1 MSQAKPS
8 KPRQPRRRRPDRS
21 GRRRRPEAERAELGE
36 SRQKPGQAEVPSR
49 NPLRSPTRNPAP
61 KGSSMRRPPALVPF
75 LLGVAAGFGLAGPLP
90 NLARETLAALLHGPG
105 TLVGL
110 VNPFGS
116 GGRQVL
122 VLGTDKVADNTDV
135 MFTLQVKDGITKLTQ
150 VPRDTFVDTESY
162 GVLKANALYASGGV
176 DAVKKEVGELVK
188 GSVSNYLKVNLGAV
202 QRIADALGGVEV
214 DVPKRMFYVDN
225 SQGLYIDLYPGR
237 QVLKG
242 EALEGFLR
250 FRHDELGDLGRMDR
264 QKLVL
269 REVFRKLAQPSTL
282 PRLPELLKIAGD
294 DVKTDL
300 SPVELG
306 QLITAM
312 VGSKLATGQ
321 VPGRVFW
328 QDELSYWM
336 PDSNSRYAGVV
347 SNEPIP

>member
-8 KPRQPRRRRPDRS
+8 KPRRSRPERS
-21 GRRRRPEAERAELGE
+21 GRRRPEAERSEPRQSL
-36 SRQKPGQAEVPSR
+36 QKPGKPKAPSQ
-49 NPLRSPTRNPAP
+49 SQVP
-61 KGSSMRRPPALVPF
+61 KGASMWRPPALVPF
-75 LLGVAAGFGLAGPLP
+75 LLGVAAGVGLAGPLP
-90 NLARETLAALLHGPG
+90 NLARETLASLLHGPG
-105 TLVGL
+105 ALVGL
-110 VNPFGS
+110 VNPFGT

-135 MFTLQVKDGITKLTQ
+135 MFTLQVKDGVTHLTQ

-162 GVLKANALYASGGV
+162 GVLKANALYASGGA

-188 GSVSNYLKVNLGAV
+188 GRVENYLKVNLGAV

-237 QVLKG
+237 QLLKG

-300 SPVELG
+300 SPVEMG

-328 QDELSYWM
+328 QNELSYWM